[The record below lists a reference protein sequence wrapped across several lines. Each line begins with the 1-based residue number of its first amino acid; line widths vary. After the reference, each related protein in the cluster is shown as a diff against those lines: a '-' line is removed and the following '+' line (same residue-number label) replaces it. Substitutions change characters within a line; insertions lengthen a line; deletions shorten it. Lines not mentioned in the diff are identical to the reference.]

1 MTLPSTNL
9 SMQGIAAE
17 AGGVFITNIYA
28 SDLFKKSYFEGPNGS
43 YNISYN
49 AWGQYGNS
57 SGANV
62 IYQIASRND
71 NNNFG
76 EFGTRTYFYDNSTY
90 LIGVNVNNT
99 MPIPGGLDNNDVTI
113 YLTLFDSTMSYSY
126 AFIPGG
132 SGLFCAAQAGSSSQ
146 VISTTSTPIIGTGYW
161 MLNIQTYQWSPQ
173 MYVDMSINGTSY
185 MSNVA
190 ISAPNAYD
198 SFDSTTY
205 GTPYVGYYSGFYTG
219 TGLFFD
225 ILIHQ

>member
-1 MTLPSTNL
+1 MTLPSTDIKM
-9 SMQGIAAE
+9 SDIWDE
-17 AGGVFITNIYA
+17 ANTGSVPTI
-28 SDLFKKSYFEGPNGS
+28 SVDDLFKKSYFEGLNGS
-43 YNISYN
+43 GTISYN
-49 AWGQYGNS
+49 AWGQYGNT

-62 IYQIASRND
+62 IYNVSSKNTD
-71 NNNFG
+71 NAWTDFSLK
-76 EFGTRTYFYDNSTY
+76 TYFYDNSTY

-173 MYVDMSINGTSY
+173 MYVDMSINSNLHI
-185 MSNVA
+185 SNVA

-198 SFDSTTY
+198 SFDSTVY
-205 GTPYVGYYSGFYTG
+205 GTEYVNYYSGFYTG